1 MREKQ
6 TTYQNQLA
14 EGDVGNIHTLTHT
27 HTHTHT
33 HTSLTPRRVLLVMS
47 PSKRRYS
54 ISPSPSQYSCSN
66 LTCQPAATARKMN
79 HKCLVRNQ
87 RRHSAKVWKHTT
99 RLFGL
104 SSQTVTH
111 LSLEERNAGHV
122 KCLGKL
128 LCITFPGVET
138 SKVLEVV
145 GQVQLLLTG
154 TGWLSLV
161 NSRLANRANKQ
172 LKKRANSSHL
182 AGNLKPNLING
193 FINLVQVLLR
203 KPCATAK
210 AE

>member
-1 MREKQ
+1 MPKEAAILNKSVSIAV
-6 TTYQNQLA
+6 QLQQQLNLSSSRHRKKN
-14 EGDVGNIHTLTHT
+14 EPQVSRCYCDTKST
-27 HTHTHT
+27 
-33 HTSLTPRRVLLVMS
+33 TSLRQV
-47 PSKRRYS
+47 
-54 ISPSPSQYSCSN
+54 
-66 LTCQPAATARKMN
+66 RK
-79 HKCLVRNQ
+79 H
-87 RRHSAKVWKHTT
+87 AT
-99 RLFGL
+99 RLFSL

-111 LSLEERNAGHV
+111 LSLEERSTGHV

-128 LCITFPGVET
+128 LCGHFPPVET
-138 SKVLEVV
+138 IKVLEVV

-172 LKKRANSSHL
+172 AAEKRANLSHL

>member
-1 MREKQ
+1 
-6 TTYQNQLA
+6 
-14 EGDVGNIHTLTHT
+14 
-27 HTHTHT
+27 
-33 HTSLTPRRVLLVMS
+33 
-47 PSKRRYS
+47 
-54 ISPSPSQYSCSN
+54 
-66 LTCQPAATARKMN
+66 MN
-79 HKCLVRNQ
+79 HKCLVVIVIRNQ
-87 RRHSAKVWKHTT
+87 PRRSAKS
-99 RLFGL
+99 G
-104 SSQTVTH
+104 SSEPDSLASLPQTDTH

-128 LCITFPGVET
+128 LCGHFPPVET
-138 SKVLEVV
+138 IKVLEVV

-203 KPCATAK
+203 KPCVTTQANKHTQTQGQRQTRRGTQRQG
-210 AE
+210 